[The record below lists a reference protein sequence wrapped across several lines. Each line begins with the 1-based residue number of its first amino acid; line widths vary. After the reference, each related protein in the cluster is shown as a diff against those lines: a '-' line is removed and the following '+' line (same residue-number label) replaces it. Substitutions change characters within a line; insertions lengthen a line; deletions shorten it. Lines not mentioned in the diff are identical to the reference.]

1 MSFHTSHLILLM
13 HSCEIVITPHD
24 GTTDDLLCLSA
35 VFSTAAI
42 MWYFDD
48 HCAHCACS
56 VRQCRGDIASA
67 FLLWGSFLWQ
77 NGPVWTLRVSCWF
90 MLQSNHLSRLSAMLD
105 PANARGNGA
114 SNLVS
119 ALSIKLNRGSFK
131 HSDVIHKGLGVSNEQ
146 MRRGT
151 IAPET
156 AVWSIK
162 EQMFWF
168 CMTTF
173 CVEYILPMLNRC

>member
-1 MSFHTSHLILLM
+1 M

-35 VFSTAAI
+35 VFSPAAI
-42 MWYFDD
+42 MWYFYD
-48 HCAHCACS
+48 HCARWACS

-67 FLLWGSFLWQ
+67 FLLWGSFWWQ
-77 NGPVWTLRVSCWF
+77 NGPVWTLRVSSWF
-90 MLQSNHLSRLSAMLD
+90 MLQSNNLGRLSAMLD
-105 PANARGNGA
+105 PSDARGNEA
-114 SNLVS
+114 SNLVRM
-119 ALSIKLNRGSFK
+119 NRGSFK
-131 HSDVIHKGLGVSNEQ
+131 HSDVIHKVLGLSNER

-173 CVEYILPMLNRC
+173 CVEYILPMLNQC